1 MNYNKK
7 TIEQAL
13 KGYWYREPSEDWYAN
28 NIDINKQS
36 TKRFSEQ
43 GFKVLFIAMDT
54 ETWDNGTQN
63 IGSFG
68 IWQDTHKNLH
78 NYQQYISGVIAA
90 RPIEYLDANIPQFIV
105 ENSYNAIKLLANFSY
120 EHFDGKMIGI
130 TGSAGKSTTK
140 SMLQNLLSTDH
151 EVTATKGNHNS
162 RTGVPITIACG
173 ITNPDFMVVEA
184 AISSLWMKSG
194 GVMKTYVPDIAM
206 ITSIGSTH
214 QRDIHQTAILKSR
227 IAEGMNHQGTVV
239 LNRDMNEF
247 DTVYQTVSQY
257 NKNIMTYGFHE
268 ESHSLITSFEE
279 TRDTSIIKANILGED
294 ITVTTQ
300 LSGKAMAQNVVGVL
314 TIIKLL
320 DISLNSVLDKLSHYQ
335 PNKGVQ
341 NIKSHQTHKGTNY
354 TVINDSWNAVGIS
367 MIEGIKTLNYK
378 SQFYKGRKIA
388 VLGRLMDL
396 KKEEIKT
403 QHEAVAQALIDNDI
417 DLVFGYGEEIKYTLR
432 KLPKKMVAGYY
443 DDHETLAKEVA
454 NIIEEDD
461 LILLKGSTSGG
472 KFPKVNDRLVYHSQ
486 NFIKPQLSN
495 NPIPSDGYGVA
506 TYKVSTGQ
514 KVSSIGSQDV
524 IQNQGV
530 GNLLLI
536 NRILDMIFA
545 KKVGLSDE
553 FEADNQAI
561 KESKN
566 PRSIPLKSGDKLNLE
581 TILTAAIVTAS
592 PNAILMLANRVVGSN
607 KDTMNQIKKEVRGLG
622 LKPECALNITSRRI
636 SHVKQTLT
644 LDSLFKVSKI
654 LFNKYPFIKD
664 LLGRTSYTYKNQYYK
679 TESNLFSYGLITH
692 GLFYGQ
698 GNSIGTV
705 LSRING
711 EDYITVALGAKDAF
725 HRDALIANCIDK
737 LHSDLKD
744 KEYNKYEYKINNNG
758 NPVKINVIGDTYFG
772 EFYTNIR
779 QKQGKNDALTTEGRN
794 YSFDKIRSLISEGDF
809 NICNFEAAISKDTNQ
824 YLKQRKPFV
833 LHASEEHTV
842 AALKQEGIHLVT
854 LANNHLMDCG
864 LKGLK
869 NTIHSFNQS
878 FISTIGANLNQERA
892 EKPFIINKDGEKIAI
907 FNAYWYRRPMYREFD
922 FYAIG
927 NQPGVACINP
937 MLYEKI
943 NEFKSKY
950 AMKVIVICHWGA
962 DFQRTSTKQRE
973 YAQAISDA
981 GADLII
987 GHGAHLMQNIE
998 KIGNTT
1004 VIYSIGNGV
1013 FNSNGEYD
1021 KRFVPPYSFIA
1032 QLELHHNKNS
1042 KLKLYPILGNNLE
1055 TYWQP
1060 RFLNES
1066 EAEHC
1071 FAQLKQMGTTSSIS
1085 IKKDNYFY
1093 FEISINI

>member
-13 KGYWYREPSEDWYAN
+13 EGYWYREPSEDWYAN

-36 TKRFSEQ
+36 TKRFSQQ
-43 GFKVLFIAMDT
+43 GYKVLFIAMDT
-54 ETWDNGTQN
+54 ETWDRGTQN

-78 NYQQYISGVIAA
+78 DFQPYISGVIAA
-90 RPIEYLDANIPQFIV
+90 RPIEYLDDSIPQFIV
-105 ENSYNAIKLLANFSY
+105 ENSYNAIKYLAKFSY
-120 EHFDGKMIGI
+120 DHFEGKMIGI

-140 SMLQNLLSTDH
+140 SMLQSLLSIDH

-162 RTGVPITIACG
+162 RTGVPITVACG
-173 ITNPDFMVVEA
+173 ITNPDYMVVEA
-184 AISSLWMKSG
+184 AISSLWMKAG

-227 IAEGMNHQGTVV
+227 IAEGMNNQGTVV

-247 DTVYQTVSQY
+247 ETVYQTVSQY
-257 NKNIMTYGFHE
+257 NKNIIIYGFHE
-268 ESHSLITSFEE
+268 ESHSFIKSFEE
-279 TRDTSIIKANILGED
+279 TRDSSRITANILGEE
-294 ITVTTQ
+294 IKVTTQ

-314 TIIKLL
+314 TIVKLL
-320 DISLNSVLDKLSHYQ
+320 DIPLSSVLEKLKSYQ

-367 MIEGIKTLNYK
+367 MIEGIETLNYK

-388 VLGRLMDL
+388 ALGRLMDL
-396 KKEEIKT
+396 KKEEIKP
-403 QHEAVAQALIDNDI
+403 QHEAIAKVLIDNNI
-417 DLVFGYGEEIKYTLR
+417 DLVFGYGEEIKYTL
-432 KLPKKMVAGYY
+432 KQLPKQMVAGYY
-443 DDHETLAKEVA
+443 DDHEELAKEVS

-472 KFPKVNDRLVYHSQ
+472 KFPKVNDRLVYYSQ
-486 NFIKPQLSN
+486 NFIKPTRSS

-506 TYKVSTGQ
+506 TFKVSTGE
-514 KVSSIGSQDV
+514 KVSSIGRQDV
-524 IQNQGV
+524 VQNQGV
-530 GNLLLI
+530 GSLLLI
-536 NRILDMIFA
+536 NRILNMTFA
-545 KKVGLSDE
+545 KKVQLSDL
-553 FEADNQAI
+553 FEADNQSI

-566 PRSIPLKSGDKLNLE
+566 PRSIPLNSGDKLKLD
-581 TILTAAIVTAS
+581 TILSAAIVTAS
-592 PNAILMLANRVVGSN
+592 PNAILMLANKVVGSN
-607 KDTMNQIKKEVRGLG
+607 KDSMNQIKNEVKSLG
-622 LKPECALNITSRRI
+622 MKPETALNITSRRI
-636 SHVKQTLT
+636 SHVKQELT
-644 LDSLFKVSKI
+644 LDDLFKVSQI

-664 LLGRTSYTYKNQYYK
+664 LLGRTSYSFKDQYYK
-679 TESNLFSYGLITH
+679 TESNLFSYGLISH

-705 LSRING
+705 LSKIDG
-711 EDYITVALGAKDAF
+711 EEYITVVLGAKDAF
-725 HRDALIANCIDK
+725 HRDALIANSIK
-737 LHSDLKD
+737 KINEKD
-744 KEYNKYEYKINNNG
+744 EYKEEIEEYKINNNG
-758 NPVKINVIGDTYFG
+758 NPVKINIIGDTYFG

-779 QKQGKNDALTTEGRN
+779 KRQGKDDALATEGRN
-794 YSFDKIRSLISEGDF
+794 YSFDKIRPLISEEDF
-809 NICNFEAAISKDTNQ
+809 NICNFEAAISNDDNQ

-842 AALKQEGIHLVT
+842 HALKQEGIQLVT

-864 LKGLK
+864 IKGLK
-869 NTIHSFNQS
+869 NTVKSFNDAL
-878 FISTIGANLNQERA
+878 ISTIGADTNQEKA
-892 EKPFIINKDGEKIAI
+892 ERPFIINKDGEKIAI

-927 NQPGVACINP
+927 DEPGVACINP
-937 MLYEKI
+937 MMFEKI
-943 NEFKSKY
+943 KECKEKY
-950 AMKVIVICHWGA
+950 AMKVIVICHWGV

-973 YAQAISDA
+973 YARSISEA

-987 GHGAHLMQNIE
+987 GHGAHLMQSIE
-998 KIGNTT
+998 RIGTTT
-1004 VIYSIGNGV
+1004 VVYSIGNGV

-1032 QLELHHNKNS
+1032 QLELHYNNNS
-1042 KLKLYPILGNNLE
+1042 KLKLYPIYGNNLE

-1060 RFLNES
+1060 RFLTENE
-1066 EAEHC
+1066 ANHC
-1071 FAQLKQMGTTSSIS
+1071 HAQLKQMGAIS
-1085 IKKDNYFY
+1085 KMTLKKDDQYY
-1093 FEISINI
+1093 FELPVNI